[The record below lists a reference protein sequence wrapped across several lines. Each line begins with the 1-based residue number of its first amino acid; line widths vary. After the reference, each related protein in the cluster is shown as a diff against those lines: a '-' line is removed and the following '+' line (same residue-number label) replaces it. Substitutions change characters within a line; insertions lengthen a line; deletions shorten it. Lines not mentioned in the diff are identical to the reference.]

1 MTGIKVIPNEVLEII
16 REFVGNC
23 RLWQGELIMTLDKQ
37 SDIFTKIEKLLLY
50 NVTFGRL
57 FFGKHENKN
66 NWKYRIYWITNVRWF
81 KCRQWRS
88 LEWYYNHRTNN
99 LTVKYERKKIKWKK
113 KDPLKKNI
121 CVEYVIS

>member
-37 SDIFTKIEKLLLY
+37 SDIFIKIEKLLLY

-66 NWKYRIYWITNVRWF
+66 NWKYRIYWITNVR
-81 KCRQWRS
+81 
-88 LEWYYNHRTNN
+88 
-99 LTVKYERKKIKWKK
+99 
-113 KDPLKKNI
+113 
-121 CVEYVIS
+121 